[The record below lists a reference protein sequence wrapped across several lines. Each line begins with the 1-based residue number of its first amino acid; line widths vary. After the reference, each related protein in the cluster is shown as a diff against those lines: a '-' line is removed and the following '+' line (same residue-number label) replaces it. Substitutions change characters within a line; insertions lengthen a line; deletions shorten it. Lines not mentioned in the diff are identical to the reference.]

1 MSKVLENLRYA
12 KSHEWA
18 KIEGKFAFIG
28 ITDYAQHSLGVIVYV
43 DGGEVGRTVSQFEEF
58 GAVESV
64 KAASDLLSPL
74 SGTIV
79 EINQEVIDSPESVN
93 ADPYANWIIKIEM
106 SNQKEIGNLLDAA
119 SYQKLAK

>member
-1 MSKVLENLRYA
+1 MSKVLENLKYA

-28 ITDYAQHSLGVIVYV
+28 ITDYAQHSLGAIVYV
-43 DGGEVGRTVSQFEEF
+43 DGGEVGGKVSQFEEF

-79 EINQEVIDSPESVN
+79 EINEEVIDSPESIN
-93 ADPYANWIIKIEM
+93 ADPYANWIIKVEL
-106 SNQKEIGNLLDAA
+106 SDQKEIGNLLDAA

>member
-1 MSKVLENLRYA
+1 MSKVLENLKYS

-28 ITDYAQHSLGVIVYV
+28 ISDYAQHSLGAIVYV
-43 DGGEVGRTVSQFEEF
+43 DGGEVGGAVSQFEEF

-79 EINQEVIDSPESVN
+79 EINQEVIDSPESIN
-93 ADPYANWIIKIEM
+93 ADPYANWIIKIEL
-106 SNQKEIGNLLDAA
+106 SDPKEIGNLLDAA
-119 SYQKLAK
+119 SYQELAK